1 MEHSAGFT
9 IFWVIAYT
17 LANFKR
23 IEIIPSIVSDYNGI
37 KLEVNNRNIAGVF
50 KEYLNIEQHASK

>member
-9 IFWVIAYT
+9 IFWVITYT

-23 IEIIPSIVSDYNGI
+23 IEIIPSIISDYNGI

-50 KEYLNIEQHASK
+50 